1 MIFGAAGHTGKYLT
15 RKMQSVADI
24 ELSVFVRNPAKF
36 GDMDMTGVNVM
47 QGDALNA
54 EDVCRAMGGQDVLL
68 CSLEGD
74 VLAMAKNIAAAL
86 EKTSV
91 KRIIWITGMGIH
103 HEIRGI
109 HGIMLNQLA
118 KKMPEYIQA
127 ADTIWP
133 GTLLGYVRYEKALH
147 PVFAAF
153 LRTEPAASAACFDEA
168 SLHEAYA
175 NAEHSM
181 ETDCRFIFAACSSL
195 LRQELERIPAEAVQP
210 DIFEAQTRVWNVSF

>member
-24 ELSVFVRNPAKF
+24 ELSVFVSNPAKF

-54 EDVCRAMGGQDVLL
+54 EDVCCAMGGQDVLL

-133 GTLLGYVRYEKALH
+133 GTLLGHVRYEKALH

-168 SLHEAYA
+168 SLYEACA

-195 LRQELERIPAEAVQP
+195 LRQEPERIPAEAVQP
-210 DIFEAQTRVWNVSF
+210 DIFEAQTRVWNVYF